1 MAASRSSVLT
11 LLVLCAL
18 AAVASQLISAFVA
31 PVSVQTRSLRTARGS
46 FDSGK
51 LNVGADAKVEAAAY
65 PAPVIECDTS
75 CMTAIEECLEEGC
88 SVEAMMKLDAKLAE
102 DELKIAKSVDEL
114 KSMQKTEYSQE
125 NASTLAWLKN
135 FLSRS
140 GSLRAQLSSL
150 KGVSPA
156 GETKSWVQQLV
167 KAASVAF
174 GGGREGSYPKVG
186 VSSYTA

>member
-1 MAASRSSVLT
+1 MAPRRSLLPLLGLCVVAALSLRT
-11 LLVLCAL
+11 LL
-18 AAVASQLISAFVA
+18 AFVA
-31 PVSVQTRSLRTARGS
+31 PRPSFSARSLRSARAGS
-46 FDSGK
+46 DSGK
-51 LNVGADAKVEAAAY
+51 LNVGKEVSLEAVAY
-65 PAPVIECDTS
+65 PAPIVECDSS
-75 CMTAIEECLEEGC
+75 CIEAIEECLYEGC
-88 SVEAMMKLDAKLAE
+88 SVDAMMKLDAKLAE
-102 DELKIAKSVDEL
+102 DEEKVAKSVEEL
-114 KSMQKTEYSQE
+114 LAIQKKAFSEE